1 MLWKQ
6 YTISYNTLR
15 FLKHKTIFYHS
26 SCSHMLSNTKVH
38 AYHVQAQFSGIFREL
53 TQTLK
58 NVLYFLV
65 ELKPMF
71 LGSFQGSQT
80 QFQSQRLVMLLTNMC
95 VIADHYNAG
104 CPDKP
109 RIIWSYKINMLLFI
123 FLLVHELRLFVCI
136 WSSIWNSTW
145 GNEAW
150 YRCPWRNIRLV
161 KLELVLFRACSR
173 LHELTMPCCVTAV
186 CLCKIIDSG

>member
-1 MLWKQ
+1 MLG
-6 YTISYNTLR
+6 
-15 FLKHKTIFYHS
+15 
-26 SCSHMLSNTKVH
+26 NTKVH

-95 VIADHYNAG
+95 VIADLYNAVAQIS
-104 CPDKP
+104 PE
-109 RIIWSYKINMLLFI
+109 SF
-123 FLLVHELRLFVCI
+123 E
-136 WSSIWNSTW
+136 
-145 GNEAW
+145 
-150 YRCPWRNIRLV
+150 
-161 KLELVLFRACSR
+161 
-173 LHELTMPCCVTAV
+173 VT
-186 CLCKIIDSG
+186 K